1 MWWMIVM
8 EKQPTSISTPNHLLL
23 FQKTLQVEINPG
35 MMRCVQ
41 PFGWYCITRLL
52 LNSYIIAF
60 ELKVSQLSSV
70 MAILLSYIVAKL
82 ALLFHGLML
91 AVMCYHSNGSIS
103 KRSQDKGPSGRE
115 SKLIITTGATI
126 GFRLKSSRIL
136 LVYNTVTFSWTSWLL
151 LS

>member
-1 MWWMIVM
+1 M

-41 PFGWYCITRLL
+41 PFGWYCITWLL

-70 MAILLSYIVAKL
+70 MAIVLSYIVAKL

-91 AVMCYHSNGSIS
+91 AVMCCTII
-103 KRSQDKGPSGRE
+103 QTDQFPKGHKTKAQVGENPS
-115 SKLIITTGATI
+115 
-126 GFRLKSSRIL
+126 
-136 LVYNTVTFSWTSWLL
+136 
-151 LS
+151 